1 MECHTLLPGGRD
13 ERTTGRIR
21 RVTDLPAQPRIAP
34 LPATDDQR
42 QLNIFRT
49 LGRNHD
55 LYKGFLALGGHLL
68 GGSGLP
74 AREREI
80 VILRTGFRSG
90 SEYEFGQ
97 HTRIGAAVGLTD
109 AEIARLADAG
119 GGTWSDD
126 DAALVAMVDELCDDD
141 VVSEPTWGRL
151 TTRWSDEQL
160 LELLVLAGYYRL
172 VSGLLNSVGV
182 ALEPETPGWPDAM
195 TQPRRA
201 PREVAT

>member
-1 MECHTLLPGGRD
+1 MECHTQSPGGRD
-13 ERTTGRIR
+13 ERATGRIR

-49 LGRNHD
+49 LSRNHD

-68 GGSGLP
+68 GGSDLP

-80 VILRTGFRSG
+80 VILRTGFRAG

-109 AEIARLADAG
+109 AEIARLADADDG
-119 GGTWSDD
+119 AWSDD
-126 DAALVAMVDELCDDD
+126 DAALVAMADELCADD
-141 VVSEPTWGRL
+141 VVSEPTWKRL
-151 TTRWSDEQL
+151 AARWSEEQL

-182 ALEPETPGWPDAM
+182 ALEPETPGWPDGM

-201 PREVAT
+201 PREVAP